1 MTGFRPTSNAQV
13 PDEHPDASIDR
24 LIVRL
29 ATWGATVFLGMI
41 LVGAIA
47 SRDPAPLAQG
57 VTPAAIAVYGWFML
71 WRGRP
76 RAVLQLVL
84 GIVGVVAAVT
94 LAPEIVAGD
103 PIFGLLVMSIVGTML
118 TRRRVGAFA
127 AVAIVSL
134 ALSSIAFDPVGTS
147 ASDQVTNASVA
158 VIAYVIPAWLLVYLK
173 RRSEKHQ
180 RELEALIESKDQFV
194 ATVSHELRTPLT
206 TIVGLALELESRFD
220 DFSKDEVQ
228 DFVSMLVGEGTDV
241 ANIVEDLL
249 VAARADIGTLALT
262 CTWLSLEEELA
273 AATGEDPTVPID
285 SGAIPGTA
293 SIYADG
299 LRFRQIIRNLIA
311 NASRYGG
318 DQVRIAL
325 HGTGEFALIEVR
337 DSGGAIPLEDRD
349 RIFEPYHTSARSGAL
364 PGSAGLG
371 LTVSRRLAR
380 LMDGDVSYHH
390 DGDESVFTLRLP
402 ASFAEPRLA
411 VAGA

>member
-1 MTGFRPTSNAQV
+1 V
-13 PDEHPDASIDR
+13 PAEHPDASIDR
-24 LIVRL
+24 FIVRL
-29 ATWGATVFLGMI
+29 ATWGATVFLVMI
-41 LVGAIA
+41 IIGAA
-47 SRDPAPLAQG
+47 TGGDPSLLAQG
-57 VTPAAIAVYGWFML
+57 VTPAAVAVFGWFML
-71 WRGRP
+71 WRDRP

-94 LAPEIVAGD
+94 LAPEIVAGN

-118 TRRRVGAFA
+118 TRRWVGPFA

-134 ALSSIAFDPVGTS
+134 ALTSVAFDPAGTP
-147 ASDQVTNASVA
+147 ASEQVTNASVA
-158 VIAYVIPAWLLVYLK
+158 VIAYAIPAWLVVYLK
-173 RRSEKHQ
+173 RRTEKHQ

-206 TIVGLALELESRFD
+206 TIVGLALELENRFD
-220 DFSKDEVQ
+220 DFSKDEVE

-262 CTWLSLEEELA
+262 CTWLSLEDELA
-273 AATGEDPTVPID
+273 AATGENPTVPID
-285 SGAIPGTA
+285 TSAIPG
-293 SIYADG
+293 SVSVYADG

-318 DQVRIAL
+318 DEVRIAL
-325 HGTGEFALIEVR
+325 HGAGEVASIEVR
-337 DSGGAIPLEDRD
+337 DNGAAIPVEDRD
-349 RIFEPYHTSARSGAL
+349 RIFEPYHTSERSGAL
-364 PGSAGLG
+364 PGSTGLG

-380 LMDGDVSYHH
+380 LMDGDISYDH

-402 ASFAEPRLA
+402 ASFAEPQLA
-411 VAGA
+411 AAGA